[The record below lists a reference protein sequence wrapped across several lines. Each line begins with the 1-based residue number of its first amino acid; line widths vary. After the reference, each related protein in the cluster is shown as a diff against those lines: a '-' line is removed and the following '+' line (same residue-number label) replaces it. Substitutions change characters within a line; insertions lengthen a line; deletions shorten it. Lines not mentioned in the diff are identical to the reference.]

1 MNKRCASLSEAQL
14 ISYRPE
20 KRKKEAISFAERLA
34 LLPSS
39 TPRSAIEAAL
49 KEVLRGSK
57 CELDGVA
64 YVAANLEIGVDQ
76 MRVPEYLLL
85 HSLIQEYG
93 GGLNGERIVLGVEPP
108 SAPVVKPPRSIPPRK
123 SWAVFGREPEN
134 IGKKRVGRG
143 VGGGM
148 TKVYIW
154 DIKTRIMIKEGA
166 EQWSTETT
174 LAFSG
179 TT

>member
-1 MNKRCASLSEAQL
+1 MLSAWPCCRRRRWSE
-14 ISYRPE
+14 
-20 KRKKEAISFAERLA
+20 
-34 LLPSS
+34 
-39 TPRSAIEAAL
+39 IEAAL
-49 KEVLRGSK
+49 KGELEGSEV
-57 CELDGVA
+57 ELDGVA
-64 YVAANLEIGVDQ
+64 YVAANLEIGVDD

-93 GGLNGERIVLGVEPP
+93 GGLNGDTIVLNVEPP
-108 SAPVVKPPRSIPPRK
+108 SSPVVEPPRK
-123 SWAVFGREPEN
+123 SWTHFGREPED
-134 IGKKRVGRG
+134 ICKKRIGRG

-154 DIKTRIMIKEGA
+154 DIKTRIKIKEGA

-174 LAFSG
+174 LAFSA

>member
-1 MNKRCASLSEAQL
+1 M
-14 ISYRPE
+14 
-20 KRKKEAISFAERLA
+20 A
-34 LLPSS
+34 LLPAT
-39 TPRSAIEAAL
+39 TPRSVIEAAL
-49 KEVLRGSK
+49 KEVLGGSE
-57 CELDGVA
+57 CELNGVA
-64 YVAANLEIGVDQ
+64 YVAANLEIEVDQ

-93 GGLNGERIVLGVEPP
+93 GGLNGETIVLGVEPP
-108 SAPVVKPPRSIPPRK
+108 SAPVAEPWRCTPPRK
-123 SWAVFGREPEN
+123 GWAVFGREPEN
-134 IGKKRVGRG
+134 ICKKRVGRG

-154 DIKTRIMIKEGA
+154 DIKTRIRIKEGA